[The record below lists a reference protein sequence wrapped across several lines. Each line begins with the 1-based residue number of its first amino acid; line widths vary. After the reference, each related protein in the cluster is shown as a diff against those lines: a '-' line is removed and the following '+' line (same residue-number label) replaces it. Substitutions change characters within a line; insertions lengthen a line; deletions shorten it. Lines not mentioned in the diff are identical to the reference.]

1 MRPLLAALA
10 LVLVAPATPAC
21 AAADPGSSAPR
32 SEATSSS
39 PTEPTGSV
47 SASPRVEPDE
57 PTSSASR
64 SRALPTLRV
73 RRLVTGLDNPWDVK
87 RLPGGTLLVSE
98 RDRARLS
105 AYSEGAR
112 RTVQFPEGRIWVSG
126 ETGLMS
132 LEVDPDFADNHRFY
146 TCSGWNKPGGGHDV
160 RVVAWELD
168 DDETQ
173 ATRVETLL
181 AGFPTSSG
189 RHGGCR
195 LLIARNGALVVGT
208 GDAAVGTNPR
218 DLTSLGGKTLRLDP
232 ATGDPWPGNPF
243 ARADN
248 VRKRYVYT
256 YGHRNV
262 QGLAQRKDGTLWS
275 VEHGSFR
282 DDEVNR
288 LRSGG
293 DYGWN
298 PVPGYDESV
307 PMTDQSLPGR
317 QIAAR
322 WRSGEPTLATS
333 GAAWVHGKK
342 WGRLNG
348 TLAVAALKASRVV
361 FMKFDGRG
369 RLQWTRS
376 PEKLRQLGRLRSVTL
391 TPGRALLLTTDND
404 GGSDAILRVSP
415 R

>member
-1 MRPLLAALA
+1 MRSLVPALTLL
-10 LVLVAPATPAC
+10 LVATAAPAC
-21 AAADPGSSAPR
+21 ASDASGPGATPSPSPDSSAAEP
-32 SEATSSS
+32 SGSAS
-39 PTEPTGSV
+39 PGA
-47 SASPRVEPDE
+47 SASPRP
-57 PTSSASR
+57 SASAEAA
-64 SRALPTLRV
+64 ALPRLRV

-105 AYSEGAR
+105 AYAGGER
-112 RTVQFPEGRIWVSG
+112 RTVRFPSGKVWVSG

-132 LEVDPDFADNHRFY
+132 LEVDPDFGDNRTFY
-146 TCSGWNKPGGGHDV
+146 TCSGWEKQAGGQDV
-160 RVVAWELD
+160 RVVAWRLTEGARRAKQLR
-168 DDETQ
+168 T
-173 ATRVETLL
+173 VV
-181 AGFPTSSG
+181 AGFPTTSG

-195 LLIARNGALVVGT
+195 LLMARNGAMFVGT

-243 ARADN
+243 ENADN
-248 VRKRYVYT
+248 RRKRLVFS

-262 QGLAQRKDGTLWS
+262 QGLAQRRDGTVWS

-288 LRSGG
+288 LRPGG
-293 DYGWN
+293 DYGWH
-298 PVPGYDESV
+298 PVPGYNEEV
-307 PMTDQSLPGR
+307 PMTDQSLPGT
-317 QIAAR
+317 QVAAR
-322 WRSGEPTLATS
+322 WSSGTPTIATS
-333 GAAWVHGKK
+333 GAAWVRGKK
-342 WGRLNG
+342 WGRLDG

-361 FMKFDGRG
+361 FMKFDDRG

-376 PEKLRQLGRLRSVTL
+376 PKPLRQLGRLRSVTM
-391 TPGRALLLTTDND
+391 TPDRAMLLTTDND
-404 GGSDAILRVSP
+404 GGDDLVLRVSP